1 MMNTEDKPA
10 TEFIS
15 GDDMPEDETLTSEDD
30 LIETVVSRKKIF
42 SGHVFTAE
50 LMEVKLSN
58 GQPGMRE
65 IVRHNGGATI
75 VPLDRDNNVYMVRQ
89 FRAPFGKVLL
99 ETPAGKLEPGEDPRE
114 CAIRELL
121 EETGLVADNV
131 VELGKMYSSPGYC
144 SEILHMYLA
153 TGLTEGQANPDE
165 GEFLNVVKIP
175 ITRLLEN
182 IEDGSICDAKSV
194 IALLKTARRL
204 NV

>member
-1 MMNTEDKPA
+1 MMMDEDKLSGID
-10 TEFIS
+10 FIT
-15 GDDMPEDETLTSEDD
+15 GDEEALTSEDD
-30 LIETVVSRKKIF
+30 LIETVVSRTKMF
-42 SGHVFTAE
+42 SGSVFSAE
-50 LMEVKLSN
+50 VMEVTLSN
-58 GQPGMRE
+58 GEPGKRE

-75 VPLDRDNNVYMVRQ
+75 VPLDKDNNVYMVRQ
-89 FRAPFGKVLL
+89 FRAPFQKVLL

-121 EETGLVADNV
+121 EETGLRADSV
-131 VELGKMYSSPGYC
+131 VDLGRMYSSPGYC

-175 ITRLLEN
+175 LSKLLEN

-204 NV
+204 KI

>member
-1 MMNTEDKPA
+1 MMMDEDKLSID
-10 TEFIS
+10 FIS
-15 GDDMPEDETLTSEDD
+15 GDDEVLTSEDE
-30 LIETVVSRKKIF
+30 LIETVISQTKMF
-42 SGHVFTAE
+42 SGNVFSAE

-58 GQPGMRE
+58 GEPGMRE

-75 VPLDRDNNVYMVRQ
+75 VPLDQNNNVYMVRQ
-89 FRAPFGKVLL
+89 FRAPFQKVLL

-121 EETGLVADNV
+121 EETGLRAKSVID
-131 VELGKMYSSPGYC
+131 LGKMYSSPGYC
-144 SEILHMYLA
+144 SEVLHMYLA

-182 IEDGSICDAKSV
+182 IEEGSICDAKTV
-194 IALLKTARRL
+194 VALLKTARRL
-204 NV
+204 KI

>member
-1 MMNTEDKPA
+1 MMMDEDKLSGID
-10 TEFIS
+10 FIT
-15 GDDMPEDETLTSEDD
+15 GDEEALTSEDD
-30 LIETVVSRKKIF
+30 LIETVVSRTKMF
-42 SGHVFTAE
+42 SGNVFSAE
-50 LMEVKLSN
+50 VMEVTLSN
-58 GQPGMRE
+58 GELGMRE

-75 VPLDRDNNVYMVRQ
+75 VPLDKDNNVYMVRQ
-89 FRAPFGKVLL
+89 FRAPFQKVLL
-99 ETPAGKLEPGEDPRE
+99 ETPAGKLETGEDPRE

-121 EETGLVADNV
+121 EETGLRADSV
-131 VELGKMYSSPGYC
+131 IDLGRMYSSPGYC

-175 ITRLLEN
+175 LNQLLEN

-204 NV
+204 KI

>member
-1 MMNTEDKPA
+1 MMMEKDKICSIDSI
-10 TEFIS
+10 T
-15 GDDMPEDETLTSEDD
+15 GDDEALTSEDD
-30 LIETVVSRKKIF
+30 LIETVVSRTKMF

-50 LMEVKLSN
+50 VMEVTLAN
-58 GQPGMRE
+58 GEPGKRE

-75 VPLDRDNNVYMVRQ
+75 VPLDKDNNVYMVRQ
-89 FRAPFGKVLL
+89 FRAPFQKVLL

-121 EETGLVADNV
+121 EETGLRAESVLD
-131 VELGKMYSSPGYC
+131 LGRMYSSPGYC

-153 TGLTEGQANPDE
+153 TGLTEGQATPDE

-175 ITRLLEN
+175 LTKLLEN

-204 NV
+204 KI